1 MGYHRMRFESR
12 EVPKPVGVVKKM
24 GCLTGSSAHHGQ
36 ARNDAVQHA
45 ASGGGLVLALV
56 ET

>member
-1 MGYHRMRFESR
+1 MRFESR